1 MSDAESGPGVEALP
15 FRGAAPGRSSVTR
28 LWLRGPLLTL
38 DLDTLVLRSGT
49 HTSPSDG
56 VSLMEAVSDFA
67 GEPWSNSPSGT
78 SPVIAA
84 YARSL
89 NDWLPDD
96 ERQRLKAYI
105 PRLVGTA
112 EPDLELR
119 RAFAC
124 ADAAVRV
131 FAPLALKAAG
141 LVEEAARLGVIAPV
155 DRESAE
161 SARSAAESAESAAR
175 SAASRGVGRR
185 RSRRSAA
192 ESARSAARS
201 ASSAARS
208 AESARRSRRRS
219 RRVGGVG
226 GGGGASRRRAVESA
240 RAAAESAAGRRRR
253 RRRGRRRSS
262 SSIASSRPP
271 HDTRRHQDQRVRGR
285 RQTG

>member
-1 MSDAESGPGVEALP
+1 M
-15 FRGAAPGRSSVTR
+15 
-28 LWLRGPLLTL
+28 TL

-56 VSLMEAVSDFA
+56 VSLMEAVSALA
-67 GEPWSNSPSGT
+67 GEPWSNSPSCT

-96 ERQRLKAYI
+96 ARQRLKAYI
-105 PRLVGTA
+105 LRLVGTA

-131 FAPLALKAAG
+131 FAPLAFEAAG
-141 LVEEAARLGVIAPV
+141 LVEEAAKLGALAPV

-175 SAASRGVGRR
+175 SAASLAAW
-185 RSRRSAA
+185 SAADSMRSAA
-192 ESARSAARS
+192 DSARSAARS
-201 ASSAARS
+201 ARSAAESMRS
-208 AESARRSRRRS
+208 A
-219 RRVGGVG
+219 
-226 GGGGASRRRAVESA
+226 
-240 RAAAESAAGRRRR
+240 AAAESAA
-253 RRRGRRRSS
+253 RSAAFELLDRL
-262 SSIASSRPP
+262 IAAAS
-271 HDTRRHQDQRVRGR
+271 
-285 RQTG
+285 

>member
-1 MSDAESGPGVEALP
+1 M
-15 FRGAAPGRSSVTR
+15 
-28 LWLRGPLLTL
+28 TL

-96 ERQRLKAYI
+96 VRQRLKAYI

-131 FAPLALKAAG
+131 FAPLAFKAAG
-141 LVEEAARLGVIAPV
+141 LVEEAARLGMLAPV

-175 SAASRGVGRR
+175 SAASLSAWSATESMRL
-185 RSRRSAA
+185 AA
-192 ESARSAARS
+192 ESARSAALSVSSAARS
-201 ASSAARS
+201 EASSSGSAAESAARLAARS
-208 AESARRSRRRS
+208 AESAQAAARLTGRS
-219 RRVGGVG
+219 
-226 GGGGASRRRAVESA
+226 AESA
-240 RAAAESAAGRRRR
+240 RAAAFELLDRLIAA
-253 RRRGRRRSS
+253 
-262 SSIASSRPP
+262 AS
-271 HDTRRHQDQRVRGR
+271 
-285 RQTG
+285 

>member
-1 MSDAESGPGVEALP
+1 M
-15 FRGAAPGRSSVTR
+15 
-28 LWLRGPLLTL
+28 TL
-38 DLDTLVLRSGT
+38 DFDTLVLRSGA

-56 VSLMEAVSDFA
+56 VSLMEAVSAIA
-67 GEPWSNSPSGT
+67 GEPWSSSPRCT

-89 NDWLPDD
+89 NDWLADD

-141 LVEEAARLGVIAPV
+141 LVEEGAKLGVLAPV

-161 SARSAAESAESAAR
+161 SARSAARAASSAAR
-175 SAASRGVGRR
+175 SAQAE
-185 RSRRSAA
+185 SAA
-192 ESARSAARS
+192 ESARSAESAQAAARL
-201 ASSAARS
+201 AARS
-208 AESARRSRRRS
+208 AESAQAA
-219 RRVGGVG
+219 
-226 GGGGASRRRAVESA
+226 ASSAA
-240 RAAAESAAGRRRR
+240 RAAAESAARAAAFELLDRL
-253 RRRGRRRSS
+253 
-262 SSIASSRPP
+262 IAAAS
-271 HDTRRHQDQRVRGR
+271 
-285 RQTG
+285 

>member
-1 MSDAESGPGVEALP
+1 M
-15 FRGAAPGRSSVTR
+15 
-28 LWLRGPLLTL
+28 TL

-56 VSLMEAVSDFA
+56 VSLMEAVSALA
-67 GEPWSNSPSGT
+67 GEPWSNSPSCT

-96 ERQRLKAYI
+96 ARQRLKAYI

-131 FAPLALKAAG
+131 FAPLAFAAAG
-141 LVEEAARLGVIAPV
+141 LNEEAAKLGALAPV

-161 SARSAAESAESAAR
+161 SARSAAESAEWAARAAASLAAWSAAEPM
-175 SAASRGVGRR
+175 
-185 RSRRSAA
+185 RSAA
-192 ESARSAARS
+192 ESARAAESAARAAAQAARSAKPAPEAAARSAARS
-201 ASSAARS
+201 AKPAPEAAARS
-208 AESARRSRRRS
+208 AAFELLDRLI
-219 RRVGGVG
+219 
-226 GGGGASRRRAVESA
+226 
-240 RAAAESAAGRRRR
+240 AAAS
-253 RRRGRRRSS
+253 
-262 SSIASSRPP
+262 
-271 HDTRRHQDQRVRGR
+271 
-285 RQTG
+285 

>member
-1 MSDAESGPGVEALP
+1 M
-15 FRGAAPGRSSVTR
+15 
-28 LWLRGPLLTL
+28 TL
-38 DLDTLVLRSGT
+38 DLDTLVLRSGA

-56 VSLMEAVSDFA
+56 VSLMEAVSAFA
-67 GEPWSNSPSGT
+67 GEPWSNSPSCT

-119 RAFAC
+119 RAFDC

-131 FAPLALKAAG
+131 FAPLAFAAAG
-141 LVEEAARLGVIAPV
+141 LVEEAAKLGALAPV

-161 SARSAAESAESAAR
+161 SARSAADSAEWAARAAASLSAWSAAE
-175 SAASRGVGRR
+175 SM
-185 RSRRSAA
+185 RSAA
-192 ESARSAARS
+192 ESARWASRS

-208 AESARRSRRRS
+208 AAKPAARSAAELALSAAQSAELALSAARSAARSAESAQAAARS
-219 RRVGGVG
+219 
-226 GGGGASRRRAVESA
+226 AA
-240 RAAAESAAGRRRR
+240 RASAESAAWSAAFELLDRL
-253 RRRGRRRSS
+253 
-262 SSIASSRPP
+262 IAAAS
-271 HDTRRHQDQRVRGR
+271 
-285 RQTG
+285 

>member
-1 MSDAESGPGVEALP
+1 M
-15 FRGAAPGRSSVTR
+15 
-28 LWLRGPLLTL
+28 TL
-38 DLDTLVLRSGT
+38 DLDTLVLRSGS

-67 GEPWSNSPSGT
+67 GEPWSNSPRST

-89 NDWLPDD
+89 NDWLADD

-105 PRLVGTA
+105 PRLVDTA

-141 LVEEAARLGVIAPV
+141 LDEEAAELSALAPV

-175 SAASRGVGRR
+175 SAASLSAWSATESMRL
-185 RSRRSAA
+185 AA
-192 ESARSAARS
+192 ESARSAALSVSSAARS
-201 ASSAARS
+201 EASSSGSAAESAARLAARS
-208 AESARRSRRRS
+208 AESAQAAARLTGRS
-219 RRVGGVG
+219 
-226 GGGGASRRRAVESA
+226 AESA
-240 RAAAESAAGRRRR
+240 RAAAFELLDRLIAA
-253 RRRGRRRSS
+253 
-262 SSIASSRPP
+262 AS
-271 HDTRRHQDQRVRGR
+271 
-285 RQTG
+285 

>member
-1 MSDAESGPGVEALP
+1 M
-15 FRGAAPGRSSVTR
+15 
-28 LWLRGPLLTL
+28 TL

-49 HTSPSDG
+49 HTSASDG

-96 ERQRLKAYI
+96 VRQRLKAYI

-131 FAPLALKAAG
+131 FAPLAFKAAG
-141 LVEEAARLGVIAPV
+141 LVEEAARLGVLAPV

-175 SAASRGVGRR
+175 SAASL
-185 RSRRSAA
+185 SAWSAAESMRSAA

-208 AESARRSRRRS
+208 AQAESAAESARSAESAQAAARSAARS
-219 RRVGGVG
+219 AESAQAA
-226 GGGGASRRRAVESA
+226 ASSAA
-240 RAAAESAAGRRRR
+240 RAAAESAARAAALELLDRL
-253 RRRGRRRSS
+253 
-262 SSIASSRPP
+262 IAAAS
-271 HDTRRHQDQRVRGR
+271 
-285 RQTG
+285 

>member
-1 MSDAESGPGVEALP
+1 M
-15 FRGAAPGRSSVTR
+15 
-28 LWLRGPLLTL
+28 TL

-49 HTSPSDG
+49 HTSASDG

-67 GEPWSNSPSGT
+67 GEPWSNSPSCT

-131 FAPLALKAAG
+131 FAPLAFKAAG
-141 LVEEAARLGVIAPV
+141 LVEEAARLGVLAPV

-175 SAASRGVGRR
+175 SAASLSAWSATESMRL
-185 RSRRSAA
+185 AA
-192 ESARSAARS
+192 ESARSAALSVSSAARS
-201 ASSAARS
+201 EASSSGSAAESAARLAARS
-208 AESARRSRRRS
+208 AESAQAAARLTGRS
-219 RRVGGVG
+219 
-226 GGGGASRRRAVESA
+226 AESA
-240 RAAAESAAGRRRR
+240 RAAAFELLDRLIAA
-253 RRRGRRRSS
+253 
-262 SSIASSRPP
+262 AS
-271 HDTRRHQDQRVRGR
+271 
-285 RQTG
+285 